1 MTYGREIWDI
11 REMSYDGADVGVEA
25 LVAPDYELADEVVAD
40 RPEQLKALGERTRLA
55 ILDLVLDRAATI
67 TELSVAL
74 SKPKGT
80 VAHHVEV
87 LLRSGLLR
95 VVRTRQV
102 RALTESF
109 YGRTGRTIHVTVPLT
124 PGHPMGGMLAE
135 ALNEQIPHVEGC
147 GGGFT
152 RRHARITTEQADAF
166 AERVA
171 ELAAE
176 FTRLPRGG
184 TVVFGFVAG
193 VYPTARGV
201 LPAREEP

>member
-1 MTYGREIWDI
+1 
-11 REMSYDGADVGVEA
+11 MSHDGADVGVEA

-55 ILDLVLDRAATI
+55 ILDLVLNRAATI

-102 RALTESF
+102 RAMTESF
-109 YGRTGRTIHVTVPLT
+109 YGRTGRTIVVTVPLT

-152 RRHARITTEQADAF
+152 RRHA
-166 AERVA
+166 
-171 ELAAE
+171 
-176 FTRLPRGG
+176 
-184 TVVFGFVAG
+184 
-193 VYPTARGV
+193 
-201 LPAREEP
+201 

>member
-11 REMSYDGADVGVEA
+11 REMSYDGADAGVEA
-25 LVAPDYELADEVVAD
+25 LAAPDYELADEVVAD

-87 LLRSGLLR
+87 LLRAGLLR

-152 RRHARITTEQADAF
+152 RRHARITTEQADVF

>member
-1 MTYGREIWDI
+1 
-11 REMSYDGADVGVEA
+11 MSYDGADVGVEA
-25 LVAPDYELADEVVAD
+25 LVAPDYELADEIIAD

-55 ILDLVLDRAATI
+55 ILDLVLDRAATV

-87 LLRSGLLR
+87 LLR

-124 PGHPMGGMLAE
+124 PEHPMGGMLAE

-176 FTRLPRGG
+176 FTTLPRGG

-193 VYPTARGV
+193 VYPTAPGV

>member
-1 MTYGREIWDI
+1 
-11 REMSYDGADVGVEA
+11 
-25 LVAPDYELADEVVAD
+25 
-40 RPEQLKALGERTRLA
+40 
-55 ILDLVLDRAATI
+55 
-67 TELSVAL
+67 
-74 SKPKGT
+74 
-80 VAHHVEV
+80 
-87 LLRSGLLR
+87 
-95 VVRTRQV
+95 
-102 RALTESF
+102 
-109 YGRTGRTIHVTVPLT
+109 
-124 PGHPMGGMLAE
+124 MGGMLAE